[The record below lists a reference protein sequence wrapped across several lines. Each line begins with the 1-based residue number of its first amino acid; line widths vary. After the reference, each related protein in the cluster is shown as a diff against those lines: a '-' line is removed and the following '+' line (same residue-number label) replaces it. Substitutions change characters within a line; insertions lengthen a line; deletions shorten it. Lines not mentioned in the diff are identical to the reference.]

1 MSGERRW
8 VAVAVL
14 VSLFLSGVAVGGVGV
29 LLLRDGPSPDRS
41 FRPPALPGS
50 GAAGGPRVSP
60 PAFVSEAVVERLAEE
75 LELSPAQR
83 DSVEAIL
90 RRQRTVAQQELA
102 EVYPR
107 LRASVDSASAQI
119 RRVLEP
125 EQQAR
130 FDEMDIPA
138 GDPPGPPFDSGRIRP
153 PR

>member
-8 VAVAVL
+8 VALAVL

-29 LLLRDGPSPDRS
+29 LLLRAGPSPDRS

-50 GAAGGPRVSP
+50 GPSAGPRVSA
-60 PAFVSEAVVERLAEE
+60 PAFVPGTVVDRLAEE
-75 LELSPAQR
+75 LELSPSQR
-83 DSVEAIL
+83 DSVETIL
-90 RRQRTVAQQELA
+90 RRQRTVAQAELA
-102 EVYPR
+102 DVYPR
-107 LRASVDSASAQI
+107 LRASVDSAAAQI

-125 EQQAR
+125 EQQVR

-138 GDPPGPPFDSGRIRP
+138 GRPPGPPFDSGGIRP